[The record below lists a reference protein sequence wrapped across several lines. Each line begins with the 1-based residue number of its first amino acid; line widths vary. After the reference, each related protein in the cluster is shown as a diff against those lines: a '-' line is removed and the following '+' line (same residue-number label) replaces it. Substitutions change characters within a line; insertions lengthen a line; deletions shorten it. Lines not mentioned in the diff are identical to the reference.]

1 MQPVMVEKCITE
13 RSLVLMTYNTYEVW
27 KHTSPDIKQR
37 IVAKT
42 NNQAKRIYCKRKG
55 ISPSDAWCGLSNIVA
70 RKVRD

>member
-1 MQPVMVEKCITE
+1 
-13 RSLVLMTYNTYEVW
+13 MTYNTYEVW